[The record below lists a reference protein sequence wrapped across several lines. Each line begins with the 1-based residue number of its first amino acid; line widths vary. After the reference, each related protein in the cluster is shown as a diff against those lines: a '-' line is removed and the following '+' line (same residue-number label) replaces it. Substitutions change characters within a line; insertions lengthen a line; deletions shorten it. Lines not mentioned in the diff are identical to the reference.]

1 MKHALTTLAAALAL
15 AFATVATAD
24 MTNHAEGHK
33 TAEKPATANKAAAD
47 AKKAAKTDAKAAKK
61 DAKQT
66 AKDAKA
72 DAKEAPVDMAAGMDL
87 ARKNACMSCHAE
99 DKKIVGPSYKD
110 VATKYKGDKTA
121 EAKLIKKVK
130 EGGSGVWGPV
140 PMPPNPQ
147 VKDED
152 VKTLVRWI
160 LAH

>member
-1 MKHALTTLAAALAL
+1 MKYALSTLATALAL
-15 AFATVATAD
+15 AFANVHAADTTTDGKTAATA
-24 MTNHAEGHK
+24 TVK
-33 TAEKPATANKAAAD
+33 KD
-47 AKKAAKTDAKAAKK
+47 AKAEAKAAKTDVKAAKK
-61 DAKQT
+61 DAK
-66 AKDAKA
+66 ADAKA
-72 DAKEAPVDMAAGMDL
+72 AKAESKEAPVDMAAGMDL

-99 DKKIVGPSYKD
+99 DKKIVGPAYKE
-110 VATKYKGDKTA
+110 VAAKYKGDKTA

-130 EGGSGVWGPV
+130 EGGGGVWGPV

>member
-1 MKHALTTLAAALAL
+1 MRYALTTLAAAFTL
-15 AFATVATAD
+15 AFASVAAAD
-24 MTNHAEGHK
+24 MTKHAEPHK
-33 TAEKPATANKAAAD
+33 TAEKPAADNKAAVPKKDAKAAD
-47 AKKAAKTDAKAAKK
+47 MATKKGAKADKKAAKEE
-61 DAKQT
+61 
-66 AKDAKA
+66 
-72 DAKEAPVDMAAGMDL
+72 AKEAPVDMGAGVDL

-99 DKKIVGPSYKD
+99 DKKIVGPAYKD
-110 VATKYKGDKTA
+110 VAAKYKGDKTA

-130 EGGSGVWGPV
+130 EGGVGVWGAI

>member
-24 MTNHAEGHK
+24 PTTHADAHK
-33 TAEKPATANKAAAD
+33 TADKPAASKAAD
-47 AKKAAKTDAKAAKK
+47 AKKDAKADAKAAK
-61 DAKQT
+61 
-66 AKDAKA
+66 KDAKA

-99 DKKIVGPSYKD
+99 DKKVVGPSYKE
-110 VATKYKGDKTA
+110 VAAKYKGDKTA

-130 EGGSGVWGPV
+130 EGGGGVWGPV

-152 VKTLVRWI
+152 AKTLVRWV

>member
-1 MKHALTTLAAALAL
+1 MKHAMTTLAAALAL

-24 MTNHAEGHK
+24 MTTHAEAHK
-33 TAEKPATANKAAAD
+33 TAEKPASANKTAAD
-47 AKKAAKTDAKAAKK
+47 AKKDAKADAKAAKK
-61 DAKQT
+61 DAK
-66 AKDAKA
+66 AEVKG
-72 DAKEAPVDMAAGMDL
+72 APVDMAAGLDL

-110 VATKYKGDKTA
+110 VAAKYKGDKTA

>member
-1 MKHALTTLAAALAL
+1 MKYALSTLAAALAF
-15 AFATVATAD
+15 AFVNVHAAD
-24 MTNHAEGHK
+24 T
-33 TAEKPATANKAAAD
+33 PATASSKPAA
-47 AKKAAKTDAKAAKK
+47 TAKK
-61 DAKQT
+61 DAKADKKA
-66 AKDAKA
+66 AKDES
-72 DAKEAPVDMAAGMDL
+72 KEAPVDMAAGLDL

-99 DKKIVGPSYKD
+99 DKKIVGPAYKE
-110 VATKYKGDKTA
+110 VAAKYKGDKTA

-152 VKTLVRWI
+152 VKTLVRWV

>member
-1 MKHALTTLAAALAL
+1 MKYALSTLATALAL
-15 AFATVATAD
+15 ALVNVQAAETTAAHGKTAATA
-24 MTNHAEGHK
+24 K
-33 TAEKPATANKAAAD
+33 
-47 AKKAAKTDAKAAKK
+47 
-61 DAKQT
+61 
-66 AKDAKA
+66 KDAKA
-72 DAKEAPVDMAAGMDL
+72 DAKATKKDAKADAKAAKADAKTESKAAPVDMAAGIDL

-99 DKKIVGPSYKD
+99 DKKIVGPAYKE
-110 VATKYKGDKTA
+110 VAAKYKGDKTA

-152 VKTLVRWI
+152 VKTLVRWV

>member
-15 AFATVATAD
+15 AFGNVAAADPATHPEA
-24 MTNHAEGHK
+24 HK
-33 TAEKPATANKAAAD
+33 TAEKPAAANVAAVD
-47 AKKAAKTDAKAAKK
+47 AKKDAKADAKAAKK
-61 DAKQT
+61 DAKD
-66 AKDAKA
+66 AKKDAKA

-99 DKKIVGPSYKD
+99 DKKVVGPSYKE
-110 VATKYKGDKTA
+110 VAAKYKGDKTA

-130 EGGSGVWGPV
+130 EGGGGVWGPV

-152 VKTLVRWI
+152 VKTLVRWV

>member
-15 AFATVATAD
+15 AFATAATAD
-24 MTNHAEGHK
+24 MTSQAEAKK

-47 AKKAAKTDAKAAKK
+47 AKKAAK
-61 DAKQT
+61 
-66 AKDAKA
+66 KDAKA

-99 DKKIVGPSYKD
+99 DKKIVGPSYKE
-110 VATKYKGDKTA
+110 VAAKYKGDKTA

-152 VKTLVRWI
+152 LKTLVRWV